1 MPVGLWP
8 HHEEGSCR
16 SESDEDS
23 GRKEKAFSD
32 EGSELVEQRLKLLG
46 YL

>member
-1 MPVGLWP
+1 VPVGLWP

-23 GRKEKAFSD
+23 SQKEAVFSD
-32 EGSELVEQRLKLLG
+32 EESELVEQRLKLLG